1 MDLKT
6 IGERISFLRGN
17 EALEVFGKRYGA
29 SKQQIYAYE
38 KNKSKPASDFYES
51 IQKISGVNLNWLI
64 CGIEPV
70 YIKGQKNDEH
80 EKLELYYRNK
90 FITELTSS
98 NRAKPI
104 RNPAGKNNCLKTINS
119 NAIINYS
126 LN

>member
-98 NRAKPI
+98 TGAKVI
-104 RNPAGKNNCLKTINS
+104 KNGHRKKNPYQTLNS
-119 NAIINYS
+119 NGIINYS